1 MSVLDEFRLDD
12 ETVLVTGAAGGIG
25 GGFAEAMAE
34 ASANIAL
41 VDIDEDGL
49 EATADQLHS
58 ETEAEILTITAD
70 VSKQD
75 DTERMVAETVEVFG
89 GLDVAFANAGI
100 ARLGGN
106 PGEYDMDSWD
116 QLMRINLRGAFMT
129 DRAAIGAMRDD
140 DGGRIINTASILGL
154 NGTDVP
160 GLSAYTAAKGG
171 VVQITRQLATEVGR
185 HDIRVNAIAPGWI
198 RTGMT
203 EGLVPKGE
211 AGEPIREEL
220 RDRMALSRLGEPADL
235 KGTAVYLASEASSYT
250 TGEVILVDGGMNVF
264 Q

>member
-1 MSVLDEFRLDD
+1 MSVLDEFRLDG
-12 ETVLVTGAAGGIG
+12 EAALVTGAAGGIG
-25 GGFAEAMAE
+25 GGFAAAMAE
-34 ASANIAL
+34 AGANVAL

-49 EATADQLHS
+49 ETTADRLRTDTDS
-58 ETEAEILTITAD
+58 EVLTITAN
-70 VSKQD
+70 VSEQD
-75 DTERMVAETVEVFG
+75 DTERMVEEVVEAFG
-89 GLDVAFANAGI
+89 GLDIAFANAGI
-100 ARLGGN
+100 ACLGGS
-106 PGEYDMDSWD
+106 PEAYDMDAWD
-116 QLMRINLRGAFMT
+116 ELMRISLRGAFMT
-129 DRAAIGAMRDD
+129 DRAAIGAMKDD

-198 RTGMT
+198 GTAMT
-203 EGLVPKGE
+203 EGMVPPGE

-220 RDRMALSRLGEPADL
+220 RDRMAISRLGEPADL
-235 KGTAVYLASEASSYT
+235 KGTAVYLASEASGYT
-250 TGEVILVDGGMNVF
+250 TGEVVLVDGGMNAF